1 MFLRFRCFV
10 VFYLRKILTKIFEKF
25 IKTQKIRMREILL
38 ILKQDRKTEKRFPLS
53 SDYDILRFSGTSASI
68 IC

>member
-1 MFLRFRCFV
+1 M
-10 VFYLRKILTKIFEKF
+10 
-25 IKTQKIRMREILL
+25 KTQKIRMREILL

-53 SDYDILRFSGTSASI
+53 SDYNILRFSGTSASI